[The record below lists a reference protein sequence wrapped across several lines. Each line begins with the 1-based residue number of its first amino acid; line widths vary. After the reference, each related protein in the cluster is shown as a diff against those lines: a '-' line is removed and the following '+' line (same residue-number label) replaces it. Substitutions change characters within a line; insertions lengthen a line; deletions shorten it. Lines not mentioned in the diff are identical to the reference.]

1 MELVG
6 RTGNQNQ
13 LVDES
18 VEKYKQRQ
26 NRRMRD
32 KYIRD
37 TSPRGSEQT
46 VIMSLCGNG
55 LLFGFKSI
63 AAINVRAHTS
73 VIFITPDDFAF
84 DSSDFLY
91 YSSCSIVY
99 EL

>member
-1 MELVG
+1 MIKVYFEEEVLELVG
-6 RTGNQNQ
+6 RKPNENQ
-13 LVDES
+13 LVDRS
-18 VEKYKQRQ
+18 IEKYKQRQ

-63 AAINVRAHTS
+63 AAINVS
-73 VIFITPDDFAF
+73 GFSFYIT
-84 DSSDFLY
+84 
-91 YSSCSIVY
+91 
-99 EL
+99 EMG

>member
-1 MELVG
+1 MLALIG
-6 RTGNQNQ
+6 RTPDQIQN
-13 LVDES
+13 S

-63 AAINVRAHTS
+63 AAINVRTLIS
-73 VIFITPDDFAF
+73 VRTK
-84 DSSDFLY
+84 
-91 YSSCSIVY
+91 CT
-99 EL
+99 